1 MKIFPKVSIVMAVYR
16 PNIKWLIQQLE
27 SLNQQD
33 YEGDME
39 LLVWNDSPD
48 SLDSTE
54 CNVLLQ
60 KYITNF
66 PFKLLADGRTH
77 GATRAF
83 EKLTELSDGR
93 YIAYC
98 DQDDVWL
105 PGKIRT
111 AVRMMEEHS
120 EYLICHIGISLID
133 DQGSIFSHLSYP
145 DELSVVNE
153 SSYQQRMFIL
163 HNFAFGCAMLVRSD
177 FAKGVLPFPG
187 HGVYHDQWIVCC
199 AAYIGRVV
207 FMEEKLILHRIHM
220 DNNSSLLHGISSK
233 HEYYIKK
240 LARDTELVLS
250 LQAWYEAAARSQ
262 ENEQYAGKGNAL
274 SMICRWIEAR
284 NAYCHTQD
292 ITNLMNLVRSSH
304 VRPDI
309 TFFEI
314 LLPFMPETVFKKFIA
329 FLQEYGM
336 YARSG

>member
-1 MKIFPKVSIVMAVYR
+1 MAVYK

-27 SLNQQD
+27 SLNQQN

-48 SLDSTE
+48 VTE
-54 CNVLLQ
+54 CGEILQ
-60 KYITNF
+60 NCITNF
-66 PFKLLADGRTH
+66 PFRLLSDGSNH
-77 GATRAF
+77 GATKAF
-83 EKLTELSDGR
+83 EKLTKKADGK

-105 PGKIRT
+105 PGKVST
-111 AVRMMEEHS
+111 AVRIMENDS
-120 EYLICHIGISLID
+120 SILISHIGISLID

-145 DELSVVNE
+145 DELSVVND
-153 SSYQQRMFIL
+153 SSYQQQRFIL
-163 HNFAFGCAMLVRSD
+163 HNFAFGCAMLVRND
-177 FAKGVLPFPG
+177 FAKMILPFPG
-187 HGVYHDQWIVCC
+187 HGVYHDQWIACC

-233 HEYYIKK
+233 QEYYIKK

-250 LQAWYEAAARSQ
+250 LQAWYEVAARSQ

-274 SMICRWIEAR
+274 SLICRWIEAR

-309 TFFEI
+309 TFFEV